1 MARMDAEVA
10 VVGLGAWGSATLWRL
25 AAEGVDAIG
34 FDRFTPG
41 HSLGSSHG
49 GSRMFRITCLEHPG
63 LVPLARR
70 SRELW
75 SQLEDSAGEQLFFP
89 TGGLLIGPKDGHIA
103 GGTLRASRT
112 HDIKVRTLSARA
124 LAFRFPR
131 HTAVPDHHMGVWEPS
146 AGIIRPERA
155 VQAAVRLAAE
165 AGARVY
171 PDTRIIA
178 MKKVPGGVLLR
189 TAERAV
195 RVRQV
200 VVTVGSWLSSLVPG
214 LPLETLRM
222 PITWFRPLEAD
233 RAFDLDRFPVFM
245 RELDDGR
252 VVWGNGAEGGF
263 DVKLGLEERGQ
274 VSKPIDPDDSD
285 RSVTPDDWADLS
297 RLLPAKIPGLE
308 PLPAKV
314 AVCMLTRTPDGQFV
328 IGRPG
333 GDPRVVVAGGD
344 NAHGFKHATGIGEA
358 LADIVR
364 GGTTKVDLDF
374 LAPDRFR

>member
-1 MARMDAEVA
+1 MARWDAEVA

-25 AAEGVDAIG
+25 ATSGVDAIG

-41 HSLGSSHG
+41 HALGSTHG

-75 SQLEDSAGEQLFFP
+75 SELEEGAGEQLFFP
-89 TGGLLIGPKDGHIA
+89 TGGLLIGPRDGHIA
-103 GGTLRASRT
+103 GGTLRASHT
-112 HDIKVRTLSARA
+112 HDIRVRTLSSRA
-124 LAFRFPR
+124 LAFRYPR
-131 HTAVPDHHMGVWEPS
+131 HTAVPDHHIGVWEPS
-146 AGIIRPERA
+146 AGIIRPERS
-155 VQAAVRLAAE
+155 VRAAIRLATD

-171 PDTRIIA
+171 ADTRVLGIER
-178 MKKVPGGVLLR
+178 VPGGVLLR
-189 TAERAV
+189 TAQGGT

-200 VVTVGSWLSSLVPG
+200 VVTVGSWLSTLYPG

-233 RAFDLDRFPVFM
+233 SAFALERFPVFM

-252 VVWGNGAEGGF
+252 VLWGNGREGGH
-263 DVKLGLEERGQ
+263 DVKLGLEERGK

-285 RSVTPDDWADLS
+285 RSVTPDDWSELAQ
-297 RLLPAKIPGLE
+297 LLPAKVPGLT

-328 IGRPG
+328 VGRPG
-333 GDPRVVVAGGD
+333 GDPRVIVAGGD

-358 LADIVR
+358 LTHLVKGEPTR
-364 GGTTKVDLDF
+364 MDLEF
-374 LAPDRFR
+374 LSPGRFR